1 MLSKESQ
8 MLSFFNYNSKIQDNY
23 NISHFEFIRRRQSEN
38 KIKKTSFSN
47 NLVKHNIDMF
57 KGCQ

>member
-8 MLSFFNYNSKIQDNY
+8 MLSFFNYNSKIQDNQ
-23 NISHFEFIRRRQSEN
+23 NISHYEFIRRRQSGN
-38 KIKKTSFSN
+38 KIKKPSFSN
-47 NLVKHNIDMF
+47 NLVKNNIEML